1 LFHHQAACVYD
12 PRKLKPRGAAERQ
25 DFSELRSFLDAHPA
39 RPEDR
44 AQTYEPKS
52 DFEWEDTDDDEDD
65 SKVRVN
71 PRKHK
76 QQHKYSTKDR
86 GSGGGGSR
94 GFEGVLGGVSSN
106 VGEGG
111 DDGNLEAGESG
122 AGTEF
127 MSGGGPATY
136 DFGVTSTATETTDVQ
151 SAATSLDMMKAF
163 NDPVWNR
170 WHRKL
175 TLQ

>member
-1 LFHHQAACVYD
+1 LFLHRAACVYD
-12 PRKLKPRGAAERQ
+12 PRKLEPRGAAERQ

-71 PRKHK
+71 PHKH
-76 QQHKYSTKDR
+76 STKDR

-94 GFEGVLGGVSSN
+94 GFEGVLGGVLSS
-106 VGEGG
+106 VGEGS
-111 DDGNLEAGESG
+111 DEGNLKARKSG

-136 DFGVTSTATETTDVQ
+136 DFGVTSTVTKATDAQ
-151 SAATSLDMMKAF
+151 STATSPDMMKAF
-163 NDPVWNR
+163 NDPVWN
-170 WHRKL
+170 HGYRKL